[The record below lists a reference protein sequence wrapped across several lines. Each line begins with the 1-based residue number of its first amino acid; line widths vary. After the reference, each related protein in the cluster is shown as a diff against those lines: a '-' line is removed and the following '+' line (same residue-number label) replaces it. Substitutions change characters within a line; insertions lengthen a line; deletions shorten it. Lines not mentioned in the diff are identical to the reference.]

1 MAELNPVLNNGIA
14 ADQGIHEISTTQ
26 LHRIG
31 TRARIEDQVFFYSK
45 SISASALAPSKLLQ
59 VANTVANHD
68 NQACLA
74 TAAGV
79 KRINTTLGAT
89 LATANQYAEGWY
101 VINDDGAATGEGHA
115 YRIKSHPAIASAGTA
130 FFELYDEV
138 AVALTT
144 ASEYTLVSN
153 HYNGV
158 FLHAGGQTLMGIGV
172 PCVEVPIGSTTPQYF
187 WTQSGGPGIAWGDMA
202 AAIGA
207 SLTAGTAAG
216 QVETR
221 DGIGDQVVGTVHSV
235 TFVDTEYQPVN
246 WTIKS

>member
-45 SISASALAPSKLLQ
+45 NASANALAPSKLLQ
-59 VANTVANHD
+59 IANTVANHQ
-68 NQACLA
+68 NEACLA

-89 LATANQYAEGWY
+89 LATVNQYADGWY
-101 VINDDGAATGEGHA
+101 VINDEGAATGEGHM

-138 AVALTT
+138 AEALTT
-144 ASEYTLVSN
+144 ASEYTLVAN
-153 HYNGV
+153 DYAAP
-158 FLHAGGQTLMGIGV
+158 FLHAGGQALMAIGV
-172 PCVEVPIGSTTPQYF
+172 PCVLVPVGSTTPQYF
-187 WTQSGGPGIAWGDMA
+187 WTQSGGPGICWGSEA
-202 AAIGA
+202 SAIGA
-207 SLTAGTAAG
+207 ALSPDGTAGKVAVRTG
-216 QVETR
+216 V
-221 DGIGDQVVGTVHSV
+221 GDQVIGTVHSV
-235 TFVDTEYQPVN
+235 TFIDTEYYPIN